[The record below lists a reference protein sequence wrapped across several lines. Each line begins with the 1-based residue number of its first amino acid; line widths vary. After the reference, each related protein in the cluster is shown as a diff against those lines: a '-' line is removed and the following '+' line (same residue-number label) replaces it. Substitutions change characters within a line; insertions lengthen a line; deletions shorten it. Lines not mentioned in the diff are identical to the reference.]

1 VRGLSPEGG
10 FRFGRIK
17 KIRPMASGFFAED
30 GIFSPPSNLK
40 GEGKAL
46 PETTI
51 FPVFEAYTVGAPA
64 DPTTKFLVSRGV

>member
-1 VRGLSPEGG
+1 MRGSSPEGG

-17 KIRPMASGFFAED
+17 KIHPMASAFFTKD

-40 GEGKAL
+40 GEGETV

-51 FPVFEAYTVGAPA
+51 FPDFEAYTVGAPA
-64 DPTTKFLVSRGV
+64 NPATKFLVSRGV

>member
-1 VRGLSPEGG
+1 MRGSSPEGG

-17 KIRPMASGFFAED
+17 KIHSMATAFFAKD

-40 GEGKAL
+40 GEGKTL

-64 DPTTKFLVSRGV
+64 NPATKFLVSRGV